1 MVTTVMSAHSVLI
14 GVIGMMFDTSKL
26 DYSFILRRYDVEAE
40 NQDTPE
46 AIAEKML
53 PKDPTLR
60 EVASVVLYM
69 KFKEVAPAVNN
80 ALKTVPP
87 LDLINKGLVAGMEIV
102 SVLYAQHVYY
112 LPEIM
117 MAAKV
122 MEVGISIAEKQ
133 IPGGR
138 TTKGKVVMHAAEGD
152 PHDIGKNIAAVMMR
166 SSGFTVVDLGKDVAV
181 EDLVDCVVK
190 EKPFLVTGTA
200 LMTTTMSAFPRA
212 AAQLK
217 EKGVEIPFMAAGG
230 AVNRDFAESFDTGIY
245 SEKAPQTPPIADKI
259 LAGYDWKKIRE
270 EWDNIVGGN

>member
-1 MVTTVMSAHSVLI
+1 
-14 GVIGMMFDTSKL
+14 MMFDTSKL
-26 DYSFILRRYDVEAE
+26 DYGFILRRYDVEAE

-53 PKDPTLR
+53 PNDPTLR

-80 ALKTVPP
+80 ALKTVAP

-102 SVLYAQHVYY
+102 SVLYANHIYY

-181 EDLVDCVVK
+181 EDLVACVEK

-217 EKGVEIPFMAAGG
+217 EKGIDIPFMAAGG
-230 AVNRDFAESFDTGIY
+230 AVNRDFAESFDMGIY

>member
-1 MVTTVMSAHSVLI
+1 
-14 GVIGMMFDTSKL
+14 MMFDTSKL

-53 PKDPTLR
+53 PKDPVLR

-69 KFKEVAPAVNN
+69 KFKEVAPVVNN
-80 ALKTVPP
+80 ALKTVAP
-87 LDLINKGLVAGMEIV
+87 LDIINKGLVAGMEIV
-102 SVLYAQHVYY
+102 SVLYANHVYY

-166 SSGFTVVDLGKDVAV
+166 SSGYTVVDLGKDVAV
-181 EDLVDCVVK
+181 DEVVASVEN
-190 EKPFLVTGTA
+190 EKPFMVTGTA
-200 LMTTTMSAFPRA
+200 LMTTTMSAFPRIA
-212 AAQLK
+212 KILQA
-217 EKGVEIPFMAAGG
+217 KGITIPFMAAGG
-230 AVNRDFAESFDTGIY
+230 AVNRDYAESFELGIY
-245 SEKAPQTPPIADKI
+245 SEKAPQTPLIAEKI
-259 LAGYDWKKIRE
+259 LAGYDWAKIRE